1 MGHCV
6 QRISRMKSYFVIV
19 ILLSLLMGLSGC
31 YEDLNITLHKS
42 HAYKGGLDPHS
53 DDSKTRERKLSR
65 RFELVQTDR

>member
-1 MGHCV
+1 
-6 QRISRMKSYFVIV
+6 
-19 ILLSLLMGLSGC
+19 MGLSGC